1 MLKLHWIQVSNSQKI
16 VVPVVV
22 VYNLLSCS
30 INCCYYIN
38 SLLLEVAASIIYNS
52 VVQNYRYKSFTYQ
65 LFEFSPL

>member
-1 MLKLHWIQVSNSQKI
+1 MSNSQKI

-30 INCCYYIN
+30 INCCYCIN

-52 VVQNYRYKSFTYQ
+52 VVQNYFYKSFTYQ
-65 LFEFSPL
+65 VFEYSTL